1 MEKDGATLEEA
12 LSLYPGLRAELEPL
26 LSLPAEMKAMPKIE
40 APASLR
46 GYKRPV
52 FRGPAEQARPREGW
66 WRCFLPAAGPSLGW
80 ATPLARIAAV
90 LAIVTVAASGAIVT
104 SASSLPDE
112 PLYPVKLAMENAQL
126 AIAPNDQARA
136 DLELQFAAKR
146 VGEVRSAAQQDNP
159 EAVALG
165 VVLYEQGVDAAIKAY
180 QAASPSALAVPEK
193 VQESLRQNQQAL
205 SEVLGKVENPKAKD
219 AIQHAMAV
227 SAGDNLG
234 HDRGGAPGARPAA
247 QPVATVVA
255 SPSPTTA
262 ATPIMAAP
270 VPTAATVPASG
281 NTNGRPENA
290 GNPNR
295 GDGAA
300 VNAQGAGEPDGT
312 GKNEDKS
319 DKQRRG
325 QGMQPASDGEG
336 ESSNTASPTATA
348 TPAATPLT
356 TATATP
362 APTSTPVA
370 AARDGSGADGRGH
383 EGVSGRGV
391 QRDLEIGPSLTATP
405 GPDNGRGQ
413 GDVPG
418 GGKNKKSEDAGKDGL
433 SQDVL
438 SSILGSVRN
447 MVGNR

>member
-80 ATPLARIAAV
+80 ATPLARIAAA
-90 LAIVTVAASGAIVT
+90 LAIVTVAASGAIVAT
-104 SASSLPDE
+104 ASSLPDE

-146 VGEVRSAAQQDNP
+146 VAEVRSAAQQDNP

-234 HDRGGAPGARPAA
+234 HDRDGAPGARPAA

-281 NTNGRPENA
+281 KTNGRPENA
-290 GNPNR
+290 GNPGNPNR

-312 GKNEDKS
+312 GKNEDES

-325 QGMQPASDGEG
+325 QGMPPASDGEG

-413 GDVPG
+413 G
-418 GGKNKKSEDAGKDGL
+418 
-433 SQDVL
+433 VL